1 MSKKIGLLG
10 LYASRNLGDTA
21 IQRAVIDNLSARI
34 PGAQFIGI
42 CPDPE
47 DTRLTF
53 GIDCVDLAG
62 RPVISTGAQSGG
74 SSLASV
80 IPWRVR
86 TTAKRLATAA
96 SIRRCL
102 EGLDLLVLSG
112 GGQLDEFWGGPWE
125 HPWRLFLWTQLAR
138 LRRVPVASLGLG
150 MDVLKSGPGRWLSVS
165 AMRAASVRTFR
176 DTGTAAA
183 IESFGLRA
191 PYTVIPDLAFSLMLP
206 AASTPRV
213 ASAAKFVAVSAISD
227 RALVSDVASAHDSYV
242 SSLAAACR
250 GWMERGFKIRF
261 VCSQPQMDLPVIER
275 VVALLPAAGGGADW
289 EIAQTSTVTSYV
301 DAVRGA
307 EFVVASR
314 LHGLILALLAE
325 TPVLAVVG
333 NRKVQQLMSDV
344 GLNDYT
350 VPLANLTPAALSDV
364 AARIGER
371 RATLDA
377 AIVAYNTQARQA
389 LTAVYD
395 RVAGLLA
402 RT

>member
-1 MSKKIGLLG
+1 MTKKIGLLG

-34 PGAQFIGI
+34 PAAQFIGI

-47 DTRLTF
+47 DTRQTF

-62 RPVISTGAQSGG
+62 RPLTATGAQSGG
-74 SSLASV
+74 SPLAAV

-86 TTAKRLATAA
+86 TAAKRLATAA

-102 EGLDLLVLSG
+102 MGLDLLVLSG

-138 LRRVPVASLGLG
+138 RRRVPVASLGLG
-150 MDVLKSGPGRWLSVS
+150 MDVLQSRPGRWLSVS

-183 IESFGLRA
+183 IEGFGLRA
-191 PYTVIPDLAFSLMLP
+191 SFTVIPDLAFSLMLP
-206 AASTPRV
+206 AARAAPA
-213 ASAAKFVAVSAISD
+213 ASAAKFVAVSAISE
-227 RALVSDVASAHDSYV
+227 RALVSDVASAHDGYI
-242 SSLAAACR
+242 SSLAAACLDWMAR
-250 GWMERGFKIRF
+250 GLKVRF

-275 VVALLPAAGGGADW
+275 IVALLPAAGGGADW
-289 EIAQTSTVTSYV
+289 EIAQTSTVASYV

-325 TPVLAVVG
+325 TPVVAVVG
-333 NRKVQQLMSDV
+333 NRKVQQLMNDV
-344 GLNDYT
+344 GLTEYT
-350 VPLANLTPAALSDV
+350 VPLASLTSTALRDV

-371 RATLDA
+371 RAALA
-377 AIVAYNTQARQA
+377 ASIVAYNTQARQA
-389 LTAVYD
+389 LAAVYD
-395 RVAGLLA
+395 RVAGLL
-402 RT
+402 TQT